1 MKSVCISVILLLG
14 LSTTYGQRQNCCAPA
29 EAGSITV
36 LVFLAVDCP
45 VSQKYIPVL
54 NSIWNKYKGKPV
66 HIIGLIPGSL
76 KKRNM
81 DSFADEYSIQFP
93 LKNDRD
99 FRCATEIAAEVT
111 PEVFVFDDRCELKYR
126 GAIDNWFYDLGSYRK
141 ESTEDYLTDAIDA
154 LLAGNNPGIT
164 STKAVG
170 CLIQHPV
177 KSHGAH

>member
-1 MKSVCISVILLLG
+1 MKSICVFVVLTFGIG
-14 LSTTYGQRQNCCAPA
+14 TAYGQAQNCCARP

-36 LVFLAVDCP
+36 LIFLAVDCP

-54 NSIWNKYKGKPV
+54 NSIQGRYKDLPV
-66 HIIGLIPGSL
+66 HFLGLIPGSL
-76 KKRNM
+76 KKRDM
-81 DSFADEYSIQFP
+81 DRFADEYAIRFP

-99 FRCATEIAAEVT
+99 FICAREMAAEVT
-111 PEVFVFDDRCELKYR
+111 PEVFVLDDQCELKYR

-154 LLAGNNPGIT
+154 LLSGNGPAIAR
-164 STKAVG
+164 TKAVG

-177 KSHGAH
+177 KNHGAH